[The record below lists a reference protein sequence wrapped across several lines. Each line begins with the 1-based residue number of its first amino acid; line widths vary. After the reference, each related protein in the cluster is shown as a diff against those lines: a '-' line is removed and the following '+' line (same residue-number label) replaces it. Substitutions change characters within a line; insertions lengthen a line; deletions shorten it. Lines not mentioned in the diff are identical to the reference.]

1 MSHDEL
7 MELISQ
13 RIRKAIAN
21 YRIERERIAWFGDGN
36 SKPMGIISGQLPAHN
51 TYKNKHGGRGNFLDI
66 DNQ

>member
-21 YRIERERIAWFGDGN
+21 DRIERERIAWFGDGN
-36 SKPMGIISGQLPAHN
+36 SKPMGIISGQLPTHS
-51 TYKNKHGGRGNFLDI
+51 TDQNKQGGRVIF
-66 DNQ
+66 